1 MSDINIETG
10 SETWNN
16 AKGFSAY
23 HVLFPLIECRQLV
36 TVCLFGVTEL
46 GQEMQYPKAVIKQN
60 RINALYRLHEE
71 LKQIV
76 QDNLFIMDKTRKKVM
91 DDFLV
96 KLNEIEPYL
105 EKIYTETID
114 DTKKTSDISIN
125 EKLFIKILNILRSI
139 LSEIKKPLNDKN
151 LIFPASDIYDIEAIK
166 KEIIEEG

>member
-1 MSDINIETG
+1 
-10 SETWNN
+10 
-16 AKGFSAY
+16 
-23 HVLFPLIECRQLV
+23 
-36 TVCLFGVTEL
+36 
-46 GQEMQYPKAVIKQN
+46 MQYPKAVIKQN